1 MCTSDTGPRG
11 SDLKDPSQRTTFMVP
26 EGAMKVSK
34 EEKQPKVL
42 PSYDAYEQYQQPE
55 WHNTYNK

>member
-11 SDLKDPSQRTTFMVP
+11 SDPKDPSQRTTFMVP
-26 EGAMKVSK
+26 EG
-34 EEKQPKVL
+34 EKQPKVL